1 MDLTPVLCVPW
12 LLVVCGGWER
22 GRPQEGAGFCRMSMF
37 EWTDF
42 MKMLL
47 RREQLKLADLERDEV
62 ARSEWV

>member
-1 MDLTPVLCVPW
+1 
-12 LLVVCGGWER
+12 
-22 GRPQEGAGFCRMSMF
+22 MF

-47 RREQLKLADLERDEV
+47 RREQLKLANLERDEV